1 MASVYDFEA
10 NQIDSKPVKLSA
22 FKGKVLLIVNTASAV
37 TNAKTS
43 NAVGVAVLKKAM
55 DTQATAAATLLQ
67 ALPSP
72 QPALASSGT
81 LGTQVNAFA

>member
-1 MASVYDFEA
+1 MDVS
-10 NQIDSKPVKLSA
+10 LSQS
-22 FKGKVLLIVNTASAV
+22 IVNTASAV

-55 DTQATAAATLLQ
+55 DTQETAAATLLQ